1 MKTKILLLLFAL
13 LLPVSLMAADDE
25 KPQIKFEKTMHDFGR
40 IDAANGP
47 VTAVY
52 RFTNVGKVPAIIV
65 SVTNGGCGCTRPK
78 FTTAPIKPGES
89 GEVSI
94 TFDPEGRSGSLYRQV
109 QVQVSG
115 LKKRYGLKFKGS
127 VIPAPK
133 EDKK

>member
-1 MKTKILLLLFAL
+1 MKTNILLLLLTL
-13 LLPVSLMAADDE
+13 LLPASIMAADDK
-25 KPQIKFEKTMHDFGR
+25 KPEIKFEKTMHDFGR
-40 IDAANGP
+40 IDAAKGP

-52 RFTNVGKVPAIIV
+52 RFTNVGSALAIIV

-109 QVQVSG
+109 QVQVQG
-115 LKKRYGLKFKGS
+115 MKKRIGLKFKGT
-127 VIPAPK
+127 VIPESK
-133 EDKK
+133 DK

>member
-1 MKTKILLLLFAL
+1 MKSKILLMLLAL
-13 LLPVSLMAADDE
+13 LLPVAVMAADDA
-25 KPQIKFEKTMHDFGR
+25 KPEIKFEKTMHDFGR
-40 IDAANGP
+40 IEAAKGP

-115 LKKRYGLKFKGS
+115 VKKRYSLKFKGS
-127 VIPAPK
+127 VIPASK
-133 EDKK
+133 SDSK